1 MKTILISGGSD
12 GLGKAIASRLVKN
25 NTVVILSPNEEKL
38 RAAAEEI
45 GCAYEVCDV
54 RYYEQIEK
62 AVNKIGHVDCLINNA
77 GLWLQGA
84 LDETD
89 PERIREVLDVNTLG
103 TINFTKAVMPTM
115 KKQKSGVI
123 INVIS
128 QAGLNARA
136 GWPVYI
142 ASKWAITG
150 FTKSMQQELEPF
162 GISVTGLY
170 PSTINT
176 ELFARAGVP
185 KDVSKSLD
193 PDDIA
198 KTVEFLLSFENTLSF
213 PEIGM
218 KQMPN

>member
-12 GLGKAIASRLVKN
+12 GLGKAIATRLSKSYKVI
-25 NTVVILSPNEEKL
+25 ILSPNEDKL
-38 RAAAEEI
+38 REVSEEI
-45 GCAYEVCDV
+45 GCEYKVGDV
-54 RYYEQIEK
+54 RDYARMAQIVQE
-62 AVNKIGHVDCLINNA
+62 IGVVDCVINNA

-89 PERIREVLDVNTLG
+89 PDRIREVIEVNTIG
-103 TINFTKAVMPTM
+103 TINLTKAVMPAM
-115 KKQKSGVI
+115 KRQGSGLI

-162 GISVTGLY
+162 GIRVTGLY
-170 PSTINT
+170 PSTMNT
-176 ELFARAGVP
+176 EMFAKSGAP
-185 KDVSKSLD
+185 KDVSKDLD
-193 PDDIA
+193 TDDVA
-198 KTVEFLLSFENTLSF
+198 KTVEFMLNLDESIEL
-213 PEIGM
+213 PEIGI
-218 KQMPN
+218 KRLKS